1 MPEEI
6 LSYTNPSLG
15 VCNSCESFKEDL
27 KEKEDELAD
36 AKDAIEAKKTQVS
49 HLQKQLGLTIMLEYL
64 NAHKQRVTT

>member
-49 HLQKQLGLTIMLEYL
+49 HLQKQLG
-64 NAHKQRVTT
+64 